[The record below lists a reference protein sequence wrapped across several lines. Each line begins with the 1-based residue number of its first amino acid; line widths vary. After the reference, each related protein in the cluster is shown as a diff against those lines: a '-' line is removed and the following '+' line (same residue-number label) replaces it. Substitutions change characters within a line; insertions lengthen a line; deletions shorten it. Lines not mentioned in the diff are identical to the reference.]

1 MKKTFF
7 LLLLIFIN
15 INLYSIQNL
24 PGLENLKKAK
34 IKQLYK
40 NLDQKSVV
48 QHFAFYRIYPETE
61 EGKLALKKAWNL
73 LKQENVKDPL
83 VLPTL
88 DINLMINLVNN
99 QNAIIPDD
107 LDEEKLDFLE
117 SLGKNLKNRNLKGNS
132 IWKKEEIS
140 KLEND
145 EIDLS
150 RALFLEELG
159 EEKESIYKIRYYEA
173 TLDLMALQILAKLN
187 TNPTD
192 IDKVNAIND
201 FIFYEKRFRFPPHSL
216 QAKEI
221 DTYTFLSSVMDSRR
235 GVCLG
240 VSVLYLS
247 LAQRL
252 GLALEIIT
260 PPGHI
265 YVRYKDKDG
274 KITNIE
280 TTARGVDYPSDVYLG
295 IETKKLQ
302 QRKINEVPGMVFFN
316 QASLYWANEKYE
328 KAIEL
333 YEKALKYMPNDPNV
347 KLLLGLNLLFVNRVK
362 EGKKYL
368 LDLKDY
374 KSEYLTT
381 KENLVEDFLKKKTDI
396 ESMKAIFLHVDETRD
411 SIIKKQKSLLEI
423 VKKHPLFRG
432 ALFQLINTYL
442 QLGREKEALVY
453 LNKYY
458 EIDKEDPIA
467 NYYIAA
473 ISFERFDYLNAWKYL
488 KNTEKLLE
496 KENHHPK
503 ALKSFK
509 EALKRA
515 LADPNI

>member
-1 MKKTFF
+1 MKKAFF
-7 LLLLIFIN
+7 LLFLIFLN
-15 INLYSIQNL
+15 VNLYSIQKL
-24 PGLENLKKAK
+24 PGLENFQKSK

-40 NLDQKSVV
+40 NLDQRSVV
-48 QHFAFYRIYPETE
+48 QHFAFYKLYPESE

-99 QNAIIPDD
+99 QNAMIPDD

-117 SLGKNLKNRNLKGNS
+117 SLGKNLKNRNLKGNN
-132 IWKKEEIS
+132 IWKKDDIL
-140 KLEND
+140 KLENN
-145 EIDLS
+145 EIDIA

-201 FIFYEKRFRFPPHSL
+201 FIFYEKRFRFPPHSIH
-216 QAKEI
+216 AKQI

-240 VSVLYLS
+240 VSVMYLS

-252 GLALEIIT
+252 GLDLEIIT

-274 KITNIE
+274 NITNIE

-302 QRKINEVPGMVFFN
+302 QRTIKEVPGMVFFN

-328 KAIEL
+328 TAIEL
-333 YEKALKYMPNDPNV
+333 YEKALKYMPDDPNV
-347 KLLLGLNLLFVNRVK
+347 KMLLGLNLLFVNRVK
-362 EGKKYL
+362 EGKKYF
-368 LDLKDY
+368 LDLKDF

-381 KENLVEDFLKKKTDI
+381 KENIVDDFLSKKTDI
-396 ESMKAIFLHVDETRD
+396 ESMKAIFLTVDETRD
-411 SIIKKQKSLLEI
+411 SIIKKQKSLMEI
-423 VKKHPLFRG
+423 VKKYPSFRG

-442 QLGREKEALVY
+442 QLGREKDALVY

-458 EIDKEDPIA
+458 EIDETDPIA

-488 KNTEKLLE
+488 KNTEKIL
-496 KENHHPK
+496 KQENHYPK

-515 LADPNI
+515 IADPSI